1 MIHYPLARPRLL
13 GWLPRRCSC
22 GVARWDRC
30 PDRPGATDPAPA
42 APLLGIVLAI
52 VVLAAAAI
60 IGVWEVVS

>member
-30 PDRPGATDPAPA
+30 PDRPGATDRPPA
-42 APLLGIVLAI
+42 APLLGILVAMFAI
-52 VVLAAAAI
+52 VAGAAI
-60 IGVWEVVS
+60 GLWQVVS